1 MKELLKR
8 DISFNQQKKGRKKRK
23 KERERETECE
33 IGMKKEARRQ
43 IENHRVERERN

>member
-1 MKELLKR
+1 MKEFLKR

-23 KERERETECE
+23 KERETECE

>member
-1 MKELLKR
+1 MKEFLKR

-33 IGMKKEARRQ
+33 IGMKKKVRQ